1 MIFGIIYFLMVLQQV
16 LMAYRLITRIS
27 RLLRPLMRVFGL
39 PENAAYFWLVGNVLG
54 ISYGGAVMYDCLQD
68 GNISHRSAVAVNR
81 HLAMNH
87 SLIEDT
93 LVYASIG
100 ISVFWILATR
110 VFFALVVVWGQRA
123 LRHCYALVKSSAHEH
138 AHHNLQ

>member
-1 MIFGIIYFLMVLQQV
+1 
-16 LMAYRLITRIS
+16 
-27 RLLRPLMRVFGL
+27 
-39 PENAAYFWLVGNVLG
+39 
-54 ISYGGAVMYDCLQD
+54 MYDCLQD

-138 AHHNLQ
+138 ARHNLQ